1 VCVCLGDDRVDF
13 TTAVD
18 ANNSCAVSSVT
29 RYHSDDTV
37 TDRPRQ
43 PAERDVR
50 PARLQRQSTG
60 GRLFVCRRGTTP
72 QRPADDHGRPT
83 ETERTRRSSAPSSVA
98 SSTPAVSFV
107 LIHVLV
113 MTHKETRSLGHTTH
127 ETTIEQMKIRT
138 IMSGKNNKKISAY
151 NKMA

>member
-1 VCVCLGDDRVDF
+1 VSVCLGDERVDF

-37 TDRPRQ
+37 ADRPCQ
-43 PAERDVR
+43 PVDRDVR

-83 ETERTRRSSAPSSVA
+83 DTERTRRSSAPSSVA
-98 SSTPAVSFV
+98 SSTPAVSFF
-107 LIHVLV
+107 LIHVGLLV
-113 MTHKETRSLGHTTH
+113 MTHNETSSLGHTTH
-127 ETTIEQMKIRT
+127 ETTIEQMKVRT
-138 IMSGKNNKKISAY
+138 NVMKISAY
-151 NKMA
+151 TQMA